1 MMALAREAPSAAH
14 WSYPQYEIAVGSV
27 DRVASV
33 IEEDSVIAA
42 FVVARVLDREWEIE
56 NLIVAGECRRRGL
69 GARLLNEMMK
79 LARLQKAQSMFLEVR
94 ESNLAARSLY
104 EKNGFVQ
111 AGRRLRY
118 YHEPDEDAIVYRFT
132 IA

>member
-1 MMALAREAPSAAH
+1 MLIRAATVADIPVMMALAREAPSAAH

-79 LARLQKAQSMFLEVR
+79 LARLQKAQSHVSGGTRVKPGSPIPL
-94 ESNLAARSLY
+94 
-104 EKNGFVQ
+104 
-111 AGRRLRY
+111 
-118 YHEPDEDAIVYRFT
+118 
-132 IA
+132 